1 MARTMEVW
9 WWDAE
14 TKIEPRKISWLLGL
28 KLTVAQDF
36 GDENFLIGFLRLC
49 SSGDDLW
56 QELTRI

>member
-1 MARTMEVW
+1 MEVW